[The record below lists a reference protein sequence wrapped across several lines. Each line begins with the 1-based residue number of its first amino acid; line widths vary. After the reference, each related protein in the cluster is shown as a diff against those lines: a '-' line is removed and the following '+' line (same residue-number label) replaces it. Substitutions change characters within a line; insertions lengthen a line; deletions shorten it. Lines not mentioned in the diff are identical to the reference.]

1 MSMCVGICTCI
12 DVYTC
17 LYIYKTSSS
26 LVCSHFFASG
36 LAFKLLCRSALHT
49 HIGTLYTYIYIDK
62 YVCMHACMYAR
73 IHAHM
78 RTRTYHEYMRL

>member
-1 MSMCVGICTCI
+1 MGMRVGICTCI

-17 LYIYKTSSS
+17 LYIYKN
-26 LVCSHFFASG
+26 LVKPRVFAFFASG

-49 HIGTLYTYIYIDK
+49 HIGTVYTYIYIDK

-78 RTRTYHEYMRL
+78 RTRTCHEYMHL